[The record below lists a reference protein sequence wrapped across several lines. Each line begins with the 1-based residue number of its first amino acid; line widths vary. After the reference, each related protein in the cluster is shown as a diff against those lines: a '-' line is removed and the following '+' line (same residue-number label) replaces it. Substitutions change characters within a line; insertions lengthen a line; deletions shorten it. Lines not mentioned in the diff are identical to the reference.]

1 MQDMD
6 QNKTTEFVIEKMKE
20 RPVSRKKLLRRTIIT
35 AFMAVM
41 FGLIACITFLILEP
55 VISNLLYPQEEPGIV
70 IFPEDQEEMAPEEM
84 LSDNLPAEKTPSP
97 SKTPL
102 FPNVPQEEEIQ
113 DLLSYITLDV
123 EQYEQLH
130 EALAEMVRELNHCMV
145 TVSAIQSNADWL
157 GNATNSE
164 KQGVGIIIGNNG
176 KELLVLTNYGFL
188 KDADSMEITFWEDD
202 TVSAQMKQKHVES
215 DIAILSVN
223 TALLGNKLK
232 GINIAS
238 FGSSS
243 TKQLLC
249 TPVVALGNPYGEF
262 GSVGYGM
269 ITSDSKCI
277 SVADGNYKLLVT
289 DIYGSQNASGFL
301 FNMRG
306 QVIGMITTKKTPTE
320 MRNLI
325 TAYGI
330 SDLRKLI
337 SNLSKGSSVAYI
349 GIIGTEITD
358 EVNLKGLVP
367 KGVYIEEIEM
377 DSPAMKAGILRGD
390 IIVGINNT
398 VVNQFSDYFQILTG
412 MEAGNTVKLKIMRP
426 YQDEYTKMEFD
437 IVLEEAE

>member
-1 MQDMD
+1 MQDME
-6 QNKTTEFVIEKMKE
+6 QNNTSDFVIEKMKE
-20 RPVSRKKLLRRTIIT
+20 RPVNRKKLLRRTIIT

-55 VISNLLYPQEEPGIV
+55 VISNLLYPQEEPSIV

-84 LSDNLPAEKTPSP
+84 LSDNLPAEETPLP

-102 FPNVPQEEEIQ
+102 FPENPKKDELQE
-113 DLLSYITLDV
+113 LLSYITLNV
-123 EQYEQLH
+123 EQYTQLH
-130 EALAEMVRELNHCMV
+130 AALAELVKELNHSMV
-145 TVSAIQSNADWL
+145 MVSAIQSNADWL
-157 GNATNSE
+157 GNATNSK

-176 KELLVLTNYGFL
+176 KELLILTNYGFL
-188 KDADSMEITFWEDD
+188 EDADSMEITFWGDY
-202 TVSAQMKQKHVES
+202 TLSAQMKQKHKES

-223 TALLGNKLK
+223 ASLLGSKMN
-232 GINIAS
+232 GIQIAS

-243 TKQLLC
+243 TQQLLC
-249 TPVVALGNPYGEF
+249 TPVIALGKPYGEF

-269 ITSDSKCI
+269 ITSDNN
-277 SVADGNYKLLVT
+277 SVSVVDGNYKLLIT
-289 DIYGSQNASGFL
+289 DIYGSQSASGFL

-337 SNLSKGSSVAYI
+337 SNLSKGSSVAYM
-349 GIIGTEITD
+349 GIIGTEVTD
-358 EVNLKGLVP
+358 EVYLQGVVP
-367 KGVYIEEIEM
+367 KGIYIEDIEM